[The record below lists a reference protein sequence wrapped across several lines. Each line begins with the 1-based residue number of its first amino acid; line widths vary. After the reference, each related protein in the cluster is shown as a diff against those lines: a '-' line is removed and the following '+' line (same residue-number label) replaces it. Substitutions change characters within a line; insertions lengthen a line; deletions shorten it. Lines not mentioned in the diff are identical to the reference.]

1 MCDDFNSA
9 EQQNEPAYSVNDVWK
24 QKDKIRTDLAVKNER
39 CVPRNATESC

>member
-9 EQQNEPAYSVNDVWK
+9 EQQNEPAYILNNVWK
-24 QKDKIRTDLAVKNER
+24 QKDKIRTDLAVNEH